1 MATQVQPPL
10 VEKEITMLFL
20 NAFQKLYYDRLLPSV
35 TRSFIDM
42 IVVGNLVDHAI
53 KNNKIEVGESRV
65 KSPRE
70 AISRRRRKVKSK
82 PYFKETDPTNL
93 EFLSRIRLTPTTN
106 PTIHPRTT
114 NHPLHRHTIH
124 PTTSPIIQTTLIL
137 SCFLNL
143 SKVSCWH
150 VPHSTH

>member
-1 MATQVQPPL
+1 MQPPL

-106 PTIHPRTT
+106 PIIHPRTTNHPPTTNPTIHPRTT

-137 SCFLNL
+137 S
-143 SKVSCWH
+143 
-150 VPHSTH
+150 